1 LGGSKFALHLADITA
16 LTGRGGCTL
25 IHGDNKTGISAEFGI
40 TSILRVLL
48 NFATLWRDQEELLM
62 KALFRA
68 ALLMMLATAVIPS
81 SLLAQETLKTA
92 VDGTFAPHAMPIL
105 SGGIEG
111 FNVDLSD
118 AIATKLKKK
127 ITVDAAQFSG
137 LIPALQAGTYDF
149 LVAPVTVTKERADS
163 LLFTEGYLNTDF
175 QFLLKKDSPDFAS
188 LEELKGKVISVNKGS
203 AYDAWA
209 RDLAP
214 KIGWSVESFG
224 SQTDAVQA
232 VLAGRAYATVAGNTA
247 IAWAA
252 KNNPQL
258 KLGYLYSTG
267 LVWAIALRKDSAPLR
282 DTLDETLE
290 CLKTDGTI
298 AKLHQKW
305 FGIAPAPG
313 SAAVTPVPGHGVP
326 GFAGY
331 DPTPHEAKCG

>member
-1 LGGSKFALHLADITA
+1 MQF
-16 LTGRGGCTL
+16 
-25 IHGDNKTGISAEFGI
+25 
-40 TSILRVLL
+40 
-48 NFATLWRDQEELLM
+48 
-62 KALFRA
+62 LFRLA
-68 ALLMMLATAVIPS
+68 LMMLSAVAIASP
-81 SLLAQETLKTA
+81 LKAQETLKTA
-92 VDGTFAPHAMPIL
+92 IDGTFAPHAMPKM

-111 FNVDLSD
+111 FNVDLND
-118 AIATKLKKK
+118 AIALRLNKK
-127 ITVDAAQFSG
+127 ITLDAAQFSG

-149 LVAPVTVTKERADS
+149 LIAPVTVTKERAES

-175 QFLLKKDSPDFAS
+175 QFLLKKDTPDFAR
-188 LEELKGKVISVNKGS
+188 LEELKDKVISVNKGS

-214 KIGWSVESFG
+214 KIGWTVESYG
-224 SQTDAVQA
+224 TQTDAVQA
-232 VLAGRAYATVAGNTA
+232 VLAGRAYASVAGNTA

-267 LVWAIALRKDSAPLR
+267 LVWAIALRKDSIPLR
-282 DTLDETLE
+282 DSLDEALE

-305 FGIAPAPG
+305 FGIAPAAG
-313 SAAVTPVPGHGVP
+313 SAAITPVPGHGVP

-331 DPTPHEAKCG
+331 DATPHQTKCS

>member
-1 LGGSKFALHLADITA
+1 MPRLFYSGLLLLTA
-16 LTGRGGCTL
+16 
-25 IHGDNKTGISAEFGI
+25 
-40 TSILRVLL
+40 
-48 NFATLWRDQEELLM
+48 
-62 KALFRA
+62 
-68 ALLMMLATAVIPS
+68 AVIASP
-81 SLLAQETLKTA
+81 LYAQESLKTA
-92 VDGTFAPHAMPIL
+92 VDGTFAPHAMPKM

-111 FNVDLSD
+111 FNVDLND
-118 AIATKLKKK
+118 ALALRLHKK
-127 ITVDAAQFSG
+127 ITLDAAQFSG

-149 LVAPVTVTKERADS
+149 LIAPVTVTKERAEN

-175 QFLLKKDSPDFAS
+175 QFLLKKDTADFAS

-214 KIGWSVESFG
+214 KIGWTIESFG
-224 SQTDAVQA
+224 TQTDAVQA
-232 VLAGRAYATVAGNTA
+232 VIAGRAYANVAGNTA
-247 IAWAA
+247 IAWAV
-252 KNNPQL
+252 KGNPQL

-267 LVWAIALRKDSAPLR
+267 LVWAIALRKDSVALR
-282 DTLDETLE
+282 DGLDDALE

-313 SAAVTPVPGHGVP
+313 SAAVTPFPGHGVP

-331 DPTPHEAKCG
+331 DATPHEAKCS